1 MPNTFF
7 RFRRFVV
14 HQDRCV
20 MKVGTDS
27 VLIGAWAHGGNRILD
42 VGTGTG
48 VVAMMMSQR
57 FSDAMVDAV
66 DIDADACVQAE
77 ANVAESPFASHIK
90 VWHMSVQQFAEQ
102 PAMEGT
108 FQSVVSNPPFFENAL
123 KAPEKARNMARHTDA
138 LPFGQ
143 LFASVRKVMAKEGE
157 FSVIIP
163 FDYRQRLETEASLC
177 GFFFSRVCA
186 VRTTPSKQP
195 KRYMLAFRLSPP
207 TEIEQEEGLLES
219 SPGVRSPWYQSLT
232 RDFYL

>member
-14 HQDRCV
+14 HQDHCA

-27 VLIGAWAHGGNRILD
+27 VLIGAWARGGNRILD

-57 FSDAMVDAV
+57 FPDAMVDAV
-66 DIDADACVQAE
+66 DIDADACAQAE
-77 ANVAESPFASHIK
+77 ANVAESPFASHVR
-90 VWHMSVQQFAEQ
+90 VWHMPVQQFAEQ
-102 PAMEGT
+102 PAMQCA

-123 KAPEKARNMARHTDA
+123 RAPERARNMARHTDA

-143 LFASVRKVMAKEGE
+143 LFASVRIVMAKEGE

-177 GFFFSRVCA
+177 GFFLSRVCA
-186 VRTTPSKQP
+186 VRTTPTKQP

-207 TEIEQEEGLLES
+207 EKVEQEEGLLET